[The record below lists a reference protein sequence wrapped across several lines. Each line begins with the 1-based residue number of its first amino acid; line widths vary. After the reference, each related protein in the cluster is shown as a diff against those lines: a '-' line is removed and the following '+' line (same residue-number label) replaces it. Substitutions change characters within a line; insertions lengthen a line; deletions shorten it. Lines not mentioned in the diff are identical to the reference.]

1 MKREGF
7 TRQRQRCDLVELCR
21 NVLEELAAG
30 TGSALTSECLDE
42 PMEVEVDVDRLSQLL
57 SNLFSNA
64 HKYSTKESPTRVI
77 LQRAEQNA
85 TIMVR
90 DIASPSQLGSGLYTS
105 PKIPD
110 RHGGPTQP
118 QT

>member
-42 PMEVEVDVDRLSQLL
+42 PMEVEVDVARLSQLL

-77 LQRAEQNA
+77 LQRAGPNA
-85 TIMVR
+85 TITVSDLR
-90 DIASPSQLGSGLYTS
+90 SRSPLPSRFSSPTIILARHAS
-105 PKIPD
+105 
-110 RHGGPTQP
+110 
-118 QT
+118 